1 MPRRALTWVRRSVAR
16 LIEARLVPESSTP
29 TALSALKVTGTRTS
43 TGPHRLRHRP
53 QPDSRR
59 VTGHRDASRPAVTQR
74 AREGL
79 WPAKPLSRMA
89 TARVAERSQRRTP
102 IRAVNP
108 HPKDLSGK
116 TVVLYWN
123 GKPNGDLFLNR
134 IGELLIEKV
143 DNVKVIKAWEVCPS
157 TKRTDPTTEASRT
170 TAKELAGLNPDL
182 IIGAPGD

>member
-1 MPRRALTWVRRSVAR
+1 MEKAKRMEKSEKQTKWKLVNPEALVQ
-16 LIEARLVPESSTP
+16 IEAD
-29 TALSALKVTGTRTS
+29 
-43 TGPHRLRHRP
+43 
-53 QPDSRR
+53 Q
-59 VTGHRDASRPAVTQR
+59 
-74 AREGL
+74 
-79 WPAKPLSRMA
+79 
-89 TARVAERSQRRTP
+89 
-102 IRAVNP
+102 VNP

-143 DNVKVIKAWEVCPS
+143 DNVKVVKAWEVRPS
-157 TKRTDPTTEASRT
+157 TKRTDPTAEASRT

>member
-1 MPRRALTWVRRSVAR
+1 MGKSQNKIKWR
-16 LIEARLVPESSTP
+16 LVNPEAFVQIEAD
-29 TALSALKVTGTRTS
+29 
-43 TGPHRLRHRP
+43 
-53 QPDSRR
+53 Q
-59 VTGHRDASRPAVTQR
+59 
-74 AREGL
+74 
-79 WPAKPLSRMA
+79 
-89 TARVAERSQRRTP
+89 
-102 IRAVNP
+102 VNP

-134 IGELLIEKV
+134 ICELLIEKV
-143 DNVKVIKAWEVCPS
+143 ENVRVIKAWEVRPS

>member
-1 MPRRALTWVRRSVAR
+1 MGKSQDKTKWKLVNPEALVQ
-16 LIEARLVPESSTP
+16 IEAD
-29 TALSALKVTGTRTS
+29 
-43 TGPHRLRHRP
+43 
-53 QPDSRR
+53 Q
-59 VTGHRDASRPAVTQR
+59 
-74 AREGL
+74 
-79 WPAKPLSRMA
+79 
-89 TARVAERSQRRTP
+89 
-102 IRAVNP
+102 VNP

-143 DNVKVIKAWEVCPS
+143 DNVKVVKAWEVRPS
-157 TKRTDPTTEASRT
+157 TKRTDPTAEASRT

>member
-1 MPRRALTWVRRSVAR
+1 MEKVKRMEKSEKQAKWKLVNPEALVQV
-16 LIEARLVPESSTP
+16 EA
-29 TALSALKVTGTRTS
+29 G
-43 TGPHRLRHRP
+43 
-53 QPDSRR
+53 Q
-59 VTGHRDASRPAVTQR
+59 
-74 AREGL
+74 
-79 WPAKPLSRMA
+79 
-89 TARVAERSQRRTP
+89 
-102 IRAVNP
+102 VNP